1 MKEQWEELRDMAAR
15 QYEEDAKDDGS
26 PRIVVEPEIESR
38 DVSTAPAVLA
48 DLDLSMFSLT
58 DEQEREIRIAANELA
73 SWVAKNGAASPVDE
87 AALFRRV
94 ERACDRAGKSDDAY
108 DLIFYVMEKVTGKQ
122 WFPWSTTGWRS
133 RIRPPACAV
142 RANIVDR
149 IIIAASSLKNAG
161 LEPTTVY
168 LGEKEVGELLAYAQ
182 KLKAT
187 MGSPVQIEEKVCG
200 YSLVRVKKES
210 YFAVH

>member
-1 MKEQWEELRDMAAR
+1 
-15 QYEEDAKDDGS
+15 
-26 PRIVVEPEIESR
+26 
-38 DVSTAPAVLA
+38 
-48 DLDLSMFSLT
+48 
-58 DEQEREIRIAANELA
+58 
-73 SWVAKNGAASPVDE
+73 
-87 AALFRRV
+87 
-94 ERACDRAGKSDDAY
+94 
-108 DLIFYVMEKVTGKQ
+108 MEKVTGKQ
-122 WFPWSTTGWRS
+122 WFPWSTTGGRS

-168 LGEKEVGELLAYAQ
+168 LGEKEVDELLSYAQ